1 MSAPLDPRSV
11 RPRDYLASCPAISE
25 RALRRWFGAVVGRGD
40 FASTAWQEAGI
51 FPRPLLDTLPPLPRL
66 ALEEESVSPTDR
78 FTKLLFR
85 TANGLSIE
93 TVIIPLH
100 KPGCATVCLSS
111 QVGCV
116 MGCVFCATGRM
127 TTRRNLETW
136 EIVDQFISARERA
149 AHQGLRIT
157 GAVFMGMGEP
167 FLNYQRVIAAAEILS
182 FPSQNAISARAITIS
197 TVGLVDEI
205 ERYTE
210 EKHPFR
216 LSISLGA
223 PTDEQRRELV
233 PVAARFPVRTVIDAA
248 RRYALS
254 RRDRV
259 NIAYVC
265 ISGKNV
271 SANDARALGELIG
284 DTPIRLDLIDVFDT
298 SGRYLPPTEEEM
310 GLFRDALRRFLPQP
324 VARRYSGGK
333 DIRAA
338 CGTLAG
344 VRSTDTIEEPRHS
357 LKNG

>member
-1 MSAPLDPRSV
+1 MTIPLDPRSS
-11 RPRDYLASCPAISE
+11 RPLDFLASAPNLSE
-25 RALRRWFGAVVGRGD
+25 RALRRWFGAIVGRGD
-40 FASTAWQEAGI
+40 YDSISWQRRGI
-51 FPRPLLDTLPPLPRL
+51 FKRALSESLPPLPRL
-66 ALEEESVSPTDR
+66 VLEETTVSPADR

-85 TANGLSIE
+85 TSDGLPLE

-116 MGCVFCATGRM
+116 MGCAFCATGRM

-136 EIVDQFISARERA
+136 EIVDQFIAARRVA
-149 AHQGLRIT
+149 ATRDVRLT

-182 FPSQNAISARAITIS
+182 FPTEHAISARAITLS

-205 ERYTE
+205 DRYTVE
-210 EKHPFR
+210 NHPFR

-223 PTDEQRRELV
+223 PSDEQRRELV

-248 RRYALS
+248 RRYALA

-271 SANDARALGELIG
+271 SPEDARMLGELIG

-298 SGRYLPPTEEEM
+298 GGRYLPPSPEE
-310 GLFRDALRRFLPQP
+310 LRIFRDALRLHLPHP

-344 VRSTDTIEEPRHS
+344 TSLRSVA
-357 LKNG
+357 